1 MEAIRVAPQS
11 PAPLLRAGAAMC
23 ARKSVCPPLHTHTC
37 PSFPGDG
44 ATAEILRVVYNLQP
58 VAFPEGQVG
67 RRPRLVV
74 VQRHKRGH
82 ASCRRRTIG
91 GGGRGEALKKSF
103 GATFTFNKPDFTA
116 VPSLDDCNILD
127 LTSAPPLPR

>member
-23 ARKSVCPPLHTHTC
+23 ARKSVCSPPP
-37 PSFPGDG
+37 PSSPGD
-44 ATAEILRVVYNLQP
+44 ATTAEILRVVYNLQP

-91 GGGRGEALKKSF
+91 GGGGRSLKENF
-103 GATFTFNKPDFTA
+103 
-116 VPSLDDCNILD
+116 
-127 LTSAPPLPR
+127 